1 MDEDGVILG
10 GVVVQHR
17 FQHLIL
23 DLYHFQ
29 RFIDAFIVFACHDG
43 HHIANKADMAVDE
56 KAVIGAGL
64 GVSLAG
70 WV

>member
-1 MDEDGVILG
+1 MDEDGVILC

-29 RFIDAFIVFACHDG
+29 RLIDAFIVFACHDG
-43 HHIANKADMAVDE
+43 HHVAHKADVAVDE
-56 KAVIGAGL
+56 KAVIG
-64 GVSLAG
+64 LASG
-70 WV
+70 